1 MDTGHGY
8 RPWILAKDT
17 GLSFRS
23 TDFSGSARRD
33 RLRHHGEVYDL
44 FGIHMVNMLLTIV
57 TIGIYRFWA
66 KTRIRRFLWSQT
78 SFLDDRF
85 EYTGTGK
92 ELLLGFAI
100 VMAFLAVALGLYTF
114 IFSAIWPEWFTDE
127 VMLFYYQ
134 IPIFFASIPLI
145 GMARFRARRYRL
157 SRTLWRGIRGA
168 QTGSSVQYGLR
179 ELGFWLLT
187 ILTLG
192 FYLPY
197 MSTRL
202 AAYKLNNT
210 WFGDRRVAFDATG
223 DRLLAVFA
231 LCWLLTLPTLGL
243 SLLWYRAAALRYFA
257 SRTRYGD
264 LGFEIDVD
272 GWALALLVIPNWLL
286 TTFTFGLAYP
296 YVLIRVA
303 SFICDRLVLVGDQ
316 DFALIAQ
323 SLKPRPT
330 TGEGLAEAFDVGDF

>member
-1 MDTGHGY
+1 MPLRT
-8 RPWILAKDT
+8 
-17 GLSFRS
+17 
-23 TDFSGSARRD
+23 TDGIGSARRD

-44 FGIHMVNMLLTIV
+44 FGIHIVNILLTIV

-66 KTRIRRFLWSQT
+66 KTRVRRYLWSQT
-78 SFLDDRF
+78 SFLGDRF

-100 VMAFLAVALGLYTF
+100 VIVFLLIFFGVYIALFTW
-114 IFSAIWPEWFTDE
+114 IWPEWFNDQGLQTLYSAP
-127 VMLFYYQ
+127 LFVLSVV
-134 IPIFFASIPLI
+134 IV

-179 ELGFWLLT
+179 SLGFWVLAL
-187 ILTLG
+187 LTLG
-192 FYLPY
+192 FYMPY

-202 AAYKLNNT
+202 AAYKFNNT
-210 WFGDRRVAFDATG
+210 WFGDRRIEFNATG
-223 DRLLAVFA
+223 DRLLGVFA
-231 LCWLLTLPTLGL
+231 ICWLLTLPTLGL
-243 SLLWYRAAALRYFA
+243 CWIWYRAAALRYYA
-257 SRTRYGD
+257 SCVRYGD
-264 LGFEIDVD
+264 LGFEFDVD
-272 GWALALLVIPNWLL
+272 GWSLFLLVIPNMLL
-286 TTFTFGLAYP
+286 TSFTMGLAYP
-296 YVLIRVA
+296 YVLIRTA
-303 SFICDRLVLVGDQ
+303 NFMCDRLTLVGDQ